1 MWTMKTRLLI
11 IPFFLFLVSS
21 GYINSTHALSC
32 AMPVLGDVFDKSD
45 YVFHGKVSDK
55 NYLTWDLRMPV
66 VTFQVL
72 ESFKGNAY
80 DQISITVNEMWD
92 YQFEEEFDYVVF
104 VYREEISLQT
114 DPCWPKFH
122 AFPTTLEIARQL
134 TIPEHQMRSNSVNVV
149 YESLTSQ
156 ELEQLEENQQ
166 IIQEKRLERW
176 DSVTS
181 QRQFIIVAFL
191 LIIPVASV
199 SIFVI
204 FRRKRK

>member
-1 MWTMKTRLLI
+1 MKTRLLI
-11 IPFFLFLVSS
+11 IPLLLFLVSS

-45 YVFHGKVSDK
+45 YVFHGRVSDK

-66 VTFQVL
+66 VTFHIL

-92 YQFEEEFDYVVF
+92 YQFEEGFEYVVF
-104 VYREEISLQT
+104 VYREELSLQT
-114 DPCWPKFH
+114 DPCWPKFQ

-134 TIPEHQMRSNSVNVV
+134 ATFDHQMRSNPVNAV

-156 ELEQLEENQQ
+156 ELEQLEENQK

-181 QRQFIIVAFL
+181 QRQFIIIVFL
-191 LIIPVASV
+191 LIISVAGV
-199 SIFVI
+199 SIFMV

>member
-1 MWTMKTRLLI
+1 MKTRLLI

-21 GYINSTHALSC
+21 GYINSTYALSC
-32 AMPVLGDVFDKSD
+32 AMPVLGEVFDKSD

-55 NYLTWDLRMPV
+55 NYLTWDHQMPV

-92 YQFEEEFDYVVF
+92 YQFEEGFDYVVF

-134 TIPEHQMRSNSVNVV
+134 TMPEHQMSSNPVNVV
-149 YESLTSQ
+149 YESLTSE
-156 ELEQLEENQQ
+156 ELEQLEENQK

-191 LIIPVASV
+191 LIIPVVGVSV
-199 SIFVI
+199 FVI
-204 FRRKRK
+204 FRRKK

>member
-1 MWTMKTRLLI
+1 
-11 IPFFLFLVSS
+11 
-21 GYINSTHALSC
+21 
-32 AMPVLGDVFDKSD
+32 MPILGDVFDKSD

-55 NYLTWDLRMPV
+55 NYLTWDHQMPV

-92 YQFEEEFDYVVF
+92 YLFEEGFEYVVF
-104 VYREEISLQT
+104 VYREELSLQT

-156 ELEQLEENQQ
+156 ELEQLEENQK

-191 LIIPVASV
+191 LIIPVVGISV
-199 SIFVI
+199 FVI